1 MAAFAAAD
9 AATDAAA
16 NANAAAVRQKPKN
29 DWESKASV

>member
-16 NANAAAVRQKPKN
+16 NAAAAVGRKSKN
-29 DWESKASV
+29 DWE